1 MGATLMSD
9 FFFGGVVGALVAMG
23 IFLAVLVTVAIYIYF
38 ALAWRTIARK
48 MKYKNDWLAWVP
60 VANLAMILQ
69 LGGFHWAL
77 VFLILIPVI
86 GWVALYILL
95 IISTW
100 KIFTLR
106 NFPGWFSLS
115 IIIPKIGGVLYL
127 IALGFVAWQD
137 KGGRKKPMK
146 IKTHAKPKRKTKR
159 R

>member
-1 MGATLMSD
+1 
-9 FFFGGVVGALVAMG
+9 
-23 IFLAVLVTVAIYIYF
+23 
-38 ALAWRTIARK
+38 
-48 MKYKNDWLAWVP
+48 
-60 VANLAMILQ
+60 
-69 LGGFHWAL
+69 L

-115 IIIPKIGGVLYL
+115 IIIPKIGGFLYL

-137 KGGRKKPMK
+137 KGGRKTDENKNARK
-146 IKTHAKPKRKTKR
+146 AKKKN
-159 R
+159 